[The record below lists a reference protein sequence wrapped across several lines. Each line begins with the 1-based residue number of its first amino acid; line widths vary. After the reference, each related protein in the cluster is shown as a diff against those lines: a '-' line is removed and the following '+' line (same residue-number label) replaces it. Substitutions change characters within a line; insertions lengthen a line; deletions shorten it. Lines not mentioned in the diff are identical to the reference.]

1 MWGGKYYYKGKQENI
16 NYIFEHDIFQ
26 YEHLSFENYM
36 EFNTGDYYP
45 FSEEAVCDFT
55 IKGSCLKQYE
65 KEIDALF
72 SNCPYLY
79 AVLTGK
85 NTEDNKISFFITRR
99 IVFPHH
105 IGRGIALTN
114 TGFSDGKHGSKIR
127 KAVYTFQMFVWHAIL
142 VQMIFGKL
150 LKKNQVVDSLQVGYN
165 KLIGQ
170 KGEKNIYV
178 YFDVM
183 NNNTELKKLHYLHH
197 SIENYVIYPKMY
209 GHPSLQN
216 IHKYYGERWDDFLR
230 FLKANWESE
239 TIVYIT
245 KQAEECKYEQ
255 PKSFK
260 HKWSNVSFKKYM
272 KMTCQYMYYEKVY
285 EDLIRNKEMC
295 DTEAGVQVLMD
306 TYDNW
311 DLSNGEL
318 ITIKAVQDMKF
329 LIEVR
334 EKMIMLKIKM

>member
-1 MWGGKYYYKGKQENI
+1 M
-16 NYIFEHDIFQ
+16 
-26 YEHLSFENYM
+26 
-36 EFNTGDYYP
+36 
-45 FSEEAVCDFT
+45 
-55 IKGSCLKQYE
+55 
-65 KEIDALF
+65 
-72 SNCPYLY
+72 
-79 AVLTGK
+79 
-85 NTEDNKISFFITRR
+85 
-99 IVFPHH
+99 
-105 IGRGIALTN
+105 
-114 TGFSDGKHGSKIR
+114 
-127 KAVYTFQMFVWHAIL
+127 
-142 VQMIFGKL
+142 
-150 LKKNQVVDSLQVGYN
+150 QVGYN

-272 KMTCQYMYYEKVY
+272 K
-285 EDLIRNKEMC
+285 I
-295 DTEAGVQVLMD
+295 
-306 TYDNW
+306 
-311 DLSNGEL
+311 
-318 ITIKAVQDMKF
+318 
-329 LIEVR
+329 
-334 EKMIMLKIKM
+334 